1 MLLLGRVIYGLAV
14 GVESVC
20 MPRYIEEYVPL
31 RKYSLCIAIYAFSMN
46 IGTLFAL
53 TSAIMLPKD
62 TDTVALEDDQ
72 VIWRC
77 ILGIPLFNFTLS
89 TIGFL
94 TIIRFNGPSFYLSQG

>member
-1 MLLLGRVIYGLAV
+1 MIVGLCAGAMFGGKIILIGRRKTMLLFNLVGIIGVTMTLIQQYWLLLLGRVIYGLAV

-53 TSAIMLPKD
+53 TSAILLPKD
-62 TDTVALEDDQ
+62 TDT
-72 VIWRC
+72 
-77 ILGIPLFNFTLS
+77 
-89 TIGFL
+89 
-94 TIIRFNGPSFYLSQG
+94 